1 MTIQIQW
8 GDPQQASIQINLT
21 APFDLNGWY
30 NAITEVSMM
39 LNSKQHPV
47 DIILDLTKFDR
58 LPMQLIDALNSSKPR
73 FHDNQYA
80 QIAVVQ
86 HPLLIPMQALLK
98 ETDMLHGT
106 AVVASLIEAYQL
118 PDQMRVVA

>member
-1 MTIQIQW
+1 MPIQIQW
-8 GDPQQASIQINLT
+8 GDPQQASIQINFT
-21 APFDLNGWY
+21 ESFDLDSWY
-30 NAITEVSMM
+30 KTITEVSMM

-86 HPLLIPMQALLK
+86 HPLLNPMRTLLN
-98 ETDMLHGT
+98 ETDMLRGT
-106 AVVASLIEAYQL
+106 AVVASLIEAYQM
-118 PDQMRVVA
+118 PDQMRTVA